1 MKIHHRSIT
10 LVVAL
15 AAAALPGV
23 AAANSPWHAAN
34 GEVGFTYHPDHVTTQ
49 RSRAEVL
56 AELEAAR
63 RDGTLA
69 LTNRGIPLTPK
80 ASGPGRTRAEVI
92 AEVLN
97 ETPEERRARRDLYR
111 GG

>member
-1 MKIHHRSIT
+1 MKVRTSLALT
-10 LVVAL
+10 VSLVA
-15 AAAALPGV
+15 V
-23 AAANSPWHAAN
+23 AAPGIAFANSPWHPTN
-34 GEVGFTYHPDHVTTQ
+34 GEVGFTYHPEHYTSQ

-56 AELEAAR
+56 AELDAAK

-69 LTNRGIPLTPK
+69 LTNRGIPLSPK
-80 ASGPGRTRAEVI
+80 ASGPTRTRAEVV

-97 ETPEERRARRDLYR
+97 ETREERQARRELYR